1 MGKLIGK
8 NQTNQLTS
16 NLSIKKQY
24 LSQNKELF
32 GKEIFL
38 ELTKKSKTSK
48 TVMIHDTWYDVLQN
62 EFSKDYWKSLT
73 GSVRNLYK
81 TKVIYPNAKKVFNAF
96 NSTPFDQVK
105 VVIIGQDPYHGAGQA
120 HGLSFSVEKDTK
132 IPPSLQNIYKELNS
146 DLNIPI
152 PNTGN
157 LQSWANQ
164 GVLLLNTVLTVE
176 ANEANSHKN
185 LGWEIFTKAA
195 IEAISKESKNVV
207 FILWG
212 KQAQSL
218 SSIVNEDIHCIL
230 SSAHPSPLSAYN
242 GFLGCKH
249 FSKTNDYLVSQGK
262 GPIDWAI

>member
-1 MGKLIGK
+1 MEKLIGK
-8 NQTNQLTS
+8 SQTNQLSS

-24 LSQNKELF
+24 LDQNKELF

-38 ELTKKSKTSK
+38 ELTKKSKLSK
-48 TVMIHDTWYDVLQN
+48 TVLIEDSWYQVLQS

-73 GSVRNLYK
+73 DNVRNLYK
-81 TKVIYPNAKKVFNAF
+81 KKVIYPDPKKVFNAF
-96 NSTPFDQVK
+96 DSTPFNQVK
-105 VVIIGQDPYHGAGQA
+105 IVIIGQDPYHGAGQA

-132 IPPSLQNIYKELNS
+132 MPPTLRNIYKELNS

-157 LQSWANQ
+157 LQPWADQ

-176 ANEANSHKN
+176 ANQANSHKN

-195 IEAISKESKNVV
+195 IKAVSKELKNVV

-212 KQAQSL
+212 KQAQSFH
-218 SSIVNEDIHCIL
+218 SILNEDIHCIL

-249 FSKTNDYLVSQGK
+249 FSKANDYLVKNGK
-262 GPIDWAI
+262 EPIDWII